1 MVAMQLHDEV
11 VNRAGKARSL
21 GRAHAAHSPW
31 LPGHSLQRL
40 QPQQILALQ
49 RTAGNA
55 AVADLLAMQ
64 RCEENAGDTNC
75 LECGRSV
82 QRADGGVADAGTAPQ
97 PAIAIT
103 RTGSTDQ
110 TFISTDHIAFSAQVS
125 GVAPTDAGTAAPP
138 VNWTVTGVSPNAG
151 NGNPHTA
158 TNKTSFAFTPNPTHR
173 LKTGS
178 RSPNDPIEYRVD
190 ATAGT
195 SKASLDLTQDE
206 TDIIRQEYVDFG
218 AGPPAR
224 SDIVTPS
231 IATYNTGNYN
241 LIVDMGMDNARTS
254 TETEFATLT
263 QAAAP
268 HPPAAAPGDAGVGA
282 DGGAAQQPPPVPVP
296 AIGVS
301 SGYRN
306 PRRNVAAGS
315 VIGTHSS
322 HVRGRA
328 LDLTVAGANATLW
341 ARLRQAGD
349 NAGNSV
355 SICEIGPTQ
364 VHCNRAGVNHVHISF

>member
-1 MVAMQLHDEV
+1 VRQGRVAA
-11 VNRAGKARSL
+11 RASTTHG
-21 GRAHAAHSPW
+21 PW
-31 LPGHSLQRL
+31 APGHSPQHL

-64 RCEENAGDTNC
+64 RCEETSGNTEC
-75 LECGRSV
+75 RECGRSV
-82 QRADGGVADAGTAPQ
+82 QRAGDAGVADAGPAPA
-97 PAIAIT
+97 PAPTIAIT
-103 RTGSTDQ
+103 RTGRTDQ
-110 TFISTDHIAFSAQVS
+110 TFISTDHIGFSANVT
-125 GVAPTDAGTAAPP
+125 GGAPTDAGVAAHPI
-138 VNWTVTGVSPNAG
+138 NWTVTPVSANAG

-158 TNKTSFAFTPNPTHR
+158 ANQANFTFTPNPTHR
-173 LKTGS
+173 LTTGS
-178 RSPNDPIEYRVD
+178 RTANDAIEYRVE
-190 ATAGT
+190 AAAGT
-195 SKASLDLTQDE
+195 AKASVNLVQDE

-231 IATYNTGNYN
+231 IATYNTGNYT
-241 LIVDMGMDNARTS
+241 LIVDKGMDNARTG
-254 TETEFATLT
+254 TETAFATLT

-268 HPPAAAPGDAGVGA
+268 HPPAAPTDAGVAPDAGA
-282 DGGAAQQPPPVPVP
+282 GPDAGVAPVPVP

-315 VIGTHSS
+315 VLATGSQ
-322 HVRGRA
+322 HVWGRA

-341 ARLRQAGD
+341 TRLRQAGQD
-349 NAGNSV
+349 AGNTV
-355 SICEIGPTQ
+355 SICEIGPNQ
-364 VHCNRAGVNHVHISF
+364 VACTATGVNHVHINF